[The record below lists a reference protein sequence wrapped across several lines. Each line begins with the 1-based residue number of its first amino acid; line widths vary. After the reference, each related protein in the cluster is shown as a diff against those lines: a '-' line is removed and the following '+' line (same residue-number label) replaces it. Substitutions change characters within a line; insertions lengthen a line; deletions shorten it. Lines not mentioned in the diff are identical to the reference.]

1 MTQLDALRG
10 WLLCAG
16 LLLLGGGLC
25 AQQEPQFT
33 NYVFNALAYNPAYA
47 GSKGYLSVVALH
59 RTQWASWNQAGS
71 GLGSDSDGGAPRT
84 NSLSV
89 HSPVGERVALG
100 GSVVLD
106 RIGATRSTLANL
118 SYTYRIDFGTGQLG
132 IGLQAGLRHW
142 AAAWDELRY
151 KDPRALDAVF
161 AGENPSLLQPNFGT
175 GLYYHS
181 ERFYLGLS
189 IPSLL
194 RVKLRERGLIDNEQR
209 YAQRYRHYYLTAG
222 GAIPINGDRDFVLKP
237 SVLVKSV
244 GLFGRFS
251 NDQTLSNR
259 VGAPNAFDVDIALL
273 LQETL
278 WIGTSFRSAF
288 EAFGQVAG
296 SSRASSHSSVDA
308 YLNVLL
314 GNGLRIGFAYD
325 YSLTIIQNYSA
336 GSFELLL
343 GYDFDYSVKKVSSPR
358 YF

>member
-1 MTQLDALRG
+1 MTQPYRLR
-10 WLLCAG
+10 LG
-16 LLLLGGGLC
+16 LFGGLC
-25 AQQEPQFT
+25 FLLWGSLHAQQEPQFT

-59 RTQWASWNQAGS
+59 RTQWAGWNRSGN
-71 GLGSDSDGGAPRT
+71 GLGGDGGAPQT
-84 NSLSV
+84 QSLSV
-89 HSPVGERVALG
+89 HSPLGERVSLG
-100 GSVVLD
+100 GSVIHD
-106 RIGATRSTLANL
+106 RIGATTSTLANVQ
-118 SYTYRIDFGTGQLG
+118 YTYRIDFGTGQLG

-161 AGENPSLLQPNFGT
+161 AGQNPALLQPNFGT

-181 ERFYLGLS
+181 EQFYLGLS

-194 RVKLRERGLIDNEQR
+194 RVRLRERGLIAEEQR

-222 GAIPINGDRDFVLKP
+222 GAIPVNGDRDFVLKP
-237 SVLVKSV
+237 SVLIKSV

-251 NDQTLSNR
+251 NDQALSNR
-259 VGAPNAFDVDIALL
+259 VGAPNAFDVDLAVL

-278 WIGTSFRSAF
+278 WLGTSFRSAF
-288 EAFGQVAG
+288 EAFGNDPGAPG
-296 SSRASSHSSVDA
+296 RSSHSSVDA
-308 YLNVLL
+308 YVNLLL
-314 GNGLRIGFAYD
+314 GNGLRIGAAYD
-325 YSLTIIQNYSA
+325 YSLTPIQDYSA